1 MKLKLMNKKQTK
13 EILALI
19 KKHFDADTNFENYAF
34 FMSEKDKVYIINRD
48 IDMIDF
54 QSLRIDN
61 IGMYLAHVKDN
72 KIRLSIEGSQL
83 IGQSAKKNVYELN
96 ESESKQW
103 IMGEDIETENDS
115 EEFVLIKHNND
126 FFGTGKIKNK
136 KILNFVTKGRR
147 LKIVA

>member
-1 MKLKLMNKKQTK
+1 MKLNLMNKKQTK

-19 KKHFDADTNFENYAF
+19 KKQFDADTNFENYAF